1 MLVCELLQKYEQRTF
16 QLKMLS
22 FSKTL
27 RDHRLLLKSLLA
39 ELLFLRFSCPQF
51 LWPDLEQRPSSEG
64 MRALE
69 GRLYLLHFCGICCRV
84 RDCLTPS
91 ASSNTHGFQKPEQ
104 VVNHFIAALQ
114 SWGGGARSPSCWDP
128 VL

>member
-1 MLVCELLQKYEQRTF
+1 MLVCELLQKYDQRTF
-16 QLKMLS
+16 QLKMLG

-39 ELLFLRFSCPQF
+39 ELFFLSFSCPQF
-51 LWPDLEQRPSSEG
+51 LWLDLEQRPSSEG

-69 GRLYLLHFCGICCRV
+69 GRLYLLHSCGICCHV
-84 RDCLTPS
+84 RDCLTAS
-91 ASSNTHGFQKPEQ
+91 ASSNTHGLQKPEQ

-114 SWGGGARSPSCWDP
+114 SWGEGARSPSCWDL